1 MLDYLRSNGHIK
13 TAGAN
18 RRRVVVYSD
27 LMEHQLWCRILC
39 EPNTVRARLA
49 THHFVSSAGKLPA
62 ECAIA
67 TPNIDDAPHAQFCA
81 KRDDLRPQVCLGVR
95 RLSRSVVK
103 LR

>member
-39 EPNTVRARLA
+39 EPNTVRAGTQPTTSYPRLA
-49 THHFVSSAGKLPA
+49 SSRQSAPLPHPMSMTRR
-62 ECAIA
+62 
-67 TPNIDDAPHAQFCA
+67 TPNSAQSVTIRGHKYA
-81 KRDDLRPQVCLGVR
+81 SVCGA
-95 RLSRSVVK
+95 SADP
-103 LR
+103 